1 MRTAG
6 GDANGRQQVKSGSH
20 QSQDRQHTRGFLPA
34 FDGVSVADMNMF
46 RSITLAAGAFA
57 AALFL
62 SSPAGAQALSKGNV
76 QLADSVVAVVNNDVI
91 TQRELEDRTG
101 LITRR
106 LQQQNAPVPPAAQL
120 QRQVLD
126 QMVLER
132 IQLQKAKEDNI
143 TVDDATVKRTLE
155 RLAQQNQMTLD
166 VYRARIEAQGVPWS
180 TFTRDART
188 ELTLSKL
195 REKEVDSKV
204 LVSDAE
210 VANYVASQRG
220 PNASQTSDLRLQ
232 HIMFKVPP
240 DAPQADIDA
249 IQAKAEAVLKQ
260 AQAGD
265 DFTKL
270 AQANSQDTDAAKGGD
285 LGFRTQSSL
294 PAGIV
299 TSVSTLR
306 PGQVVPQ
313 LIRTTGGFEVI
324 KLVERRSGQG
334 TAADAP
340 KLVQTHV
347 RHILL
352 RVSDGMS
359 ESAARQKLLDIKRE
373 VLAGGDFANFART
386 YSQDGSASQGGDLG
400 WISPGETVPEFERT
414 MNNLKD
420 GDVSDP
426 VRSEYGY
433 HLIQV
438 LGRREAEGS
447 ATEQLN
453 IARQAIGQRKA
464 EQAYSD
470 WLRELRDTA
479 YVQYKG
485 VAGQQEQ

>member
-1 MRTAG
+1 
-6 GDANGRQQVKSGSH
+6 
-20 QSQDRQHTRGFLPA
+20 
-34 FDGVSVADMNMF
+34 MF
-46 RSITLAAGAFA
+46 RSTAIAAGVLAG
-57 AALFL
+57 ALIL
-62 SSPAGAQALSKGNV
+62 SSPAGAQALSNRNAQV
-76 QLADSVVAVVNNDVI
+76 ADSVVAVVNDGVI
-91 TQRELEDRTG
+91 TQRELQDRTT
-101 LITRR
+101 LIVKR
-106 LQQQNAPVPPAAQL
+106 LQQQNAPVPPADQM

-132 IQLQKAKEDNI
+132 IQLQKAKEDGI
-143 TVDDATVKRTLE
+143 AIDDATVNRTLA

-166 VYRARIEAQGVPWS
+166 VYRSRIEAQGVPWS

-195 REKEVDSKV
+195 REKEVDSKIT
-204 LVSDAE
+204 VSDGE
-210 VANYVASQRG
+210 VANYIASQRG
-220 PNASQTSDLRLQ
+220 PGARNTSDLRLQ
-232 HIMFKVPP
+232 HIMFKLPS
-240 DAPQADIDA
+240 DAPQGEVAKVQAQAD
-249 IQAKAEAVLKQ
+249 AVLKQ
-260 AQAGD
+260 AQGGE
-265 DFTKL
+265 DFAKL
-270 AQANSQDTDAAKGGD
+270 AKQNSQDTDASKGGD
-285 LGFRTQSSL
+285 LGFRTPGTL
-294 PAGIV
+294 PTGIV
-299 TSVSTLR
+299 NAVSTLR
-306 PGQVVPQ
+306 PGQVVPT
-313 LIRTTGGFEVI
+313 LLRTDGGFEII
-324 KLVERRSGQG
+324 KLVDRRASQG

-359 ESAARQKLLDIKRE
+359 EQAARQKLLDIKQQ
-373 VLAGGDFANFART
+373 VATGGDFANFART

-400 WISPGETVPEFERT
+400 WISPGETVPEFERA
-414 MNNLKD
+414 MNNLQD
-420 GDVSDP
+420 GAVSDP

-447 ATEQLN
+447 ASQQLD

-485 VAGQQEQ
+485 IAALPQ

>member
-1 MRTAG
+1 
-6 GDANGRQQVKSGSH
+6 
-20 QSQDRQHTRGFLPA
+20 
-34 FDGVSVADMNMF
+34 MNMF
-46 RSITLAAGAFA
+46 RSTAIAAGVLAG
-57 AALFL
+57 ALIL
-62 SSPAGAQALSKGNV
+62 SSPAGAQALSNRNAQV
-76 QLADSVVAVVNNDVI
+76 ADSVVAVVNDGVI
-91 TQRELEDRTG
+91 TQRELQERTA
-101 LITRR
+101 LIAKR
-106 LQQQNAPVPPAAQL
+106 LQQQNAPVPPADQM

-132 IQLQKAKEDNI
+132 IQLQKAKEDGI
-143 TVDDATVKRTLE
+143 AIDDATVNRTLA

-166 VYRARIEAQGVPWS
+166 VYRSRIEAQGVPWS

-195 REKEVDSKV
+195 REKEVDSKIT
-204 LVSDAE
+204 VSDGE
-210 VANYVASQRG
+210 VANYIASQRG
-220 PNASQTSDLRLQ
+220 PGARNTSDLRLQ
-232 HIMFKVPP
+232 HIMFKLPS
-240 DAPQADIDA
+240 DAPQGEVAKVQAQAD
-249 IQAKAEAVLKQ
+249 AVLKQ
-260 AQAGD
+260 AQGGE
-265 DFTKL
+265 DFAKL
-270 AQANSQDTDAAKGGD
+270 AKQNSQDTDASKGGD
-285 LGFRTQSSL
+285 LGFRTPGTL

-299 TSVSTLR
+299 NAVSTLR
-306 PGQVVPQ
+306 PGQVVPT
-313 LIRTTGGFEVI
+313 LLRTDGGFEII
-324 KLVERRSGQG
+324 KLVDRRASQG

-359 ESAARQKLLDIKRE
+359 EQAARQKLLDIKQQ
-373 VLAGGDFANFART
+373 VASGGDFANFART

-400 WISPGETVPEFERT
+400 WISPGETVPEFERA
-414 MNNLKD
+414 MNNLQD
-420 GDVSDP
+420 GAVSDP

-447 ATEQLN
+447 ASQQLD

-485 VAGQQEQ
+485 IAALPQ

>member
-1 MRTAG
+1 MQHIQAG
-6 GDANGRQQVKSGSH
+6 HERVK
-20 QSQDRQHTRGFLPA
+20 PV
-34 FDGVSVADMNMF
+34 FDGVSVANVNMF
-46 RSITLAAGAFA
+46 RSTAIAAGVLAG
-57 AALFL
+57 ALIL
-62 SSPAGAQALSKGNV
+62 SSPAGAQALSNRNAQV
-76 QLADSVVAVVNNDVI
+76 ADSVVAVVNDGVI
-91 TQRELEDRTG
+91 TQRELQDRTT
-101 LITRR
+101 LIVKR
-106 LQQQNAPVPPAAQL
+106 LQQQNAPVPPADQM

-132 IQLQKAKEDNI
+132 IQLQKAKEDGI
-143 TVDDATVKRTLE
+143 AIDDATVNRTLA

-166 VYRARIEAQGVPWS
+166 VYRSRIEAQGVPWS

-195 REKEVDSKV
+195 REKEVDSKIT
-204 LVSDAE
+204 VSDGE
-210 VANYVASQRG
+210 VANYIASQRG
-220 PNASQTSDLRLQ
+220 PGARNTSDLRLQ
-232 HIMFKVPP
+232 HIMFKLPS
-240 DAPQADIDA
+240 DAPQGEVAKVQAQAD
-249 IQAKAEAVLKQ
+249 AVLKQ
-260 AQAGD
+260 AQGGE
-265 DFTKL
+265 DFAKL
-270 AQANSQDTDAAKGGD
+270 AKQNSQDTDASKGGD
-285 LGFRTQSSL
+285 LGFRTPGTL
-294 PAGIV
+294 PTGIV
-299 TSVSTLR
+299 NAVSTLR
-306 PGQVVPQ
+306 PGQVVPT
-313 LIRTTGGFEVI
+313 LLRTDGGFEII
-324 KLVERRSGQG
+324 KLVDRRASQG

-359 ESAARQKLLDIKRE
+359 EQAARQKLLDIKQQ
-373 VLAGGDFANFART
+373 VATGGDFANFART

-400 WISPGETVPEFERT
+400 WISPGETVPEFERA
-414 MNNLKD
+414 MNNLQD
-420 GDVSDP
+420 GAVSDP

-447 ATEQLN
+447 ASQQLD

-485 VAGQQEQ
+485 IAALPQ

>member
-1 MRTAG
+1 
-6 GDANGRQQVKSGSH
+6 
-20 QSQDRQHTRGFLPA
+20 
-34 FDGVSVADMNMF
+34 MNMF
-46 RSITLAAGAFA
+46 RWTTFAAGVFA
-57 AALFL
+57 ATLFA
-62 SSPAGAQALSKGNV
+62 SSPASAQALSKGNV
-76 QLADSVVAVVNNDVI
+76 SIADSVVAVVNNDVI
-91 TQRELEDRTG
+91 TERELEDRTG

-106 LQQQNAPVPPAAQL
+106 LNQQNAPVPPAAQL

-132 IQLQKAKEDNI
+132 IQLQKAKEDGI
-143 TVDDATVKRTLE
+143 TIDDPTVQRTLA
-155 RLAQQNQMTLD
+155 RLAQQNNMTLD
-166 VYRARIEAQGVPWS
+166 VYRARIEAQGVPWT

-195 REKEVDSKV
+195 REKEVDSKIT
-204 LVSDAE
+204 VSDAE

-220 PNASQTSDLRLQ
+220 PNASQSSDLHLQ
-232 HIMFKVPP
+232 HIMFKVAANAP
-240 DAPQADIDA
+240 DSDVNAV
-249 IQAKAEAVLKQ
+249 QAKANGVLKD
-260 AQAGD
+260 AQSGT

-270 AQANSQDTDAAKGGD
+270 AKDNSQDTDASKGGD
-285 LGFRTQSSL
+285 LGFRTQNSL
-294 PAGIV
+294 PESIV
-299 TSVSTLR
+299 TAVAALR
-306 PGQVVPQ
+306 PGQVNPQ
-313 LIRTTGGFEVI
+313 LIRTAGGFEII

-340 KLVQTHV
+340 KLTQTHV

-359 ESAARQKLLDIKRE
+359 ESVARQKLLDIKRD

-400 WISPGETVPEFERT
+400 WISPGETVPEFERA

-420 GDVSDP
+420 NDVSDP

-438 LGRREAEGS
+438 LARREAEGS
-447 ATEQLN
+447 ATQQLD

-485 VAGQQEQ
+485 TAQTADQ